1 MSEKQKQPE
10 VGLYNVIY
18 NISQRDLGLV
28 RPLTMTSLQIYCVVY
43 FERIF

>member
-1 MSEKQKQPE
+1 MSGKQKQPE

-18 NISQRDLGLV
+18 NISQWDLGLV
-28 RPLTMTSLQIYCVVY
+28 RSLTMTSLQIYRVVY